1 MEQKD
6 LPAQGASRRGVLKC
20 LAWAGTGIVWSVAG
34 GVPRGFD
41 LGLGGAALAAE
52 TGDFTFVQISDTHI
66 GFKGEANP
74 DPAATLHLALDH
86 VARLPARP
94 SMMLHTGDVSHLSKP
109 EQFDTAAQILKG
121 AGLDI
126 HFIPGEHDVIGDD
139 GKGFFAHF
147 GGKGATPGGWYSFD
161 DHGVHF
167 VALVNVL
174 GFTPGT
180 GGTLGAEQI
189 EWLEKDLKG
198 KSASTPI
205 VVMGHV
211 PLWPLYPQWGWSTG
225 DAAPALGYLK
235 RFGSVTILNGHI
247 HQIAQKV
254 EGTLTFRTA
263 LSTAFLQPAAGV
275 GPGPGP
281 MKVPADRLR
290 SVLGIRRIEYA
301 AAAAPAVT
309 DVTLA

>member
-1 MEQKD
+1 MEERN
-6 LPAQGASRRGVLKC
+6 GASRRGVLKC

-34 GVPRGFD
+34 GVPRAFD
-41 LGLGGAALAAE
+41 LGLGGTALAAE
-52 TGDFTFVQISDTHI
+52 AGDFTFVQISDSHI

-86 VARLPARP
+86 VARLRARP
-94 SMMLHTGDVSHLSKP
+94 AMMLHTGDVSHLSKP

-126 HFIPGEHDVIGDD
+126 HYIPGEHDVIGDD
-139 GKGFFAHF
+139 GKAFFARF
-147 GGKGATPGGWYSFD
+147 GNKGATPDGWYSFD

-174 GFTPGT
+174 RFTPGT

-189 EWLEKDLKG
+189 EWLEKDLAG

-225 DAAPALGYLK
+225 DAAPALAYLK

-254 EGTLTFRTA
+254 EGTMTFRTA
-263 LSTAFLQPAAGV
+263 FSTAFPQPTAGN

-281 MKVPADRLR
+281 MKVPAGRLK

-301 AAAAPAVT
+301 SAAAPAVT
-309 DVTLA
+309 DLTLA